1 MNIKKTKWHSYC
13 TGDLAKGC
21 RLCVKGKKL
30 VLFITGLC
38 AQKCFYCPVSEHKYG
53 KDVVY
58 ANEWKVEDINNP
70 KEMLEE
76 ARLTEAEGAGI
87 TGGDPLVNVDRC
99 VQYIKILKQRYGK
112 KFHIHLYTPLKLVN
126 EERLQK
132 LYDAG
137 LDEIRFHPDLDDDSL
152 WQKIEL
158 AKKYDWSIG
167 VEIPAVPGYE
177 EKTKKL
183 IDYIADKVEF
193 LNLNELER
201 SDTTAAHYK
210 LDLMGF
216 KTRDDISYGVAGSEE
231 TALELLDYAKTKGLI
246 GHYCTAKLKDA
257 VQLRTRI
264 QKRAE
269 NAALSTD
276 AITDEGTLVR
286 GVAYL
291 PELAPGFGY
300 HDKLKTAKKE
310 EKMPKLLELK
320 EKLKKKS
327 INATID
333 EKKFRL
339 LLSEKQARNKKE
351 EIKQLGLKPAI
362 VEEYPTADATE
373 VDIEFL

>member
-167 VEIPAVPGYE
+167 VEIPAVPGYL

-201 SDTTAAHYK
+201 SDTTAEHYK

-300 HDKLKTAKKE
+300 HEKIKTVKKE
-310 EKMPKLLELK
+310 EIMPKLLELK
-320 EKLKKKS
+320 EKLKKKG

-373 VDIEFL
+373 VDIEFI

>member
-1 MNIKKTKWHSYC
+1 MHIKKTKWHSYC

-21 RLCVKGKKL
+21 RMCVKGKKL

-38 AQKCFYCPVSEHKYG
+38 GQRCFYCPVSEHKYG

-58 ANEWKVEDINNP
+58 ANEWQVEDINEP
-70 KEMLEE
+70 KELIKE
-76 ARLTEAEGAGI
+76 AELTEAEGAGI

-99 VQYIKILKQRYGK
+99 VKYINILKKRFGK

-137 LDEIRFHPDLDDDSL
+137 LDEIRFHPDLDDNSL
-152 WQKIEL
+152 WTRLEL

-167 VEIPAVPGYE
+167 VEIPAVPGYG
-177 EKTKKL
+177 EKIKKL

-210 LDLMGF
+210 LDEMGF
-216 KTRDDISYGVAGSEE
+216 KMKDNISYGVEGSEK
-231 TALELLDYAKTKGLI
+231 TALELLEYAKSKGLT

-257 VQLRTRI
+257 VQMRTRI

-269 NAALSTD
+269 NTALQTD
-276 AITDEGTLVR
+276 VITDEGTLIR
-286 GVAYL
+286 GIAYL
-291 PELAPGFGY
+291 PDLSPGFGY
-300 HDKLKTAKKE
+300 HEKIKNANKQEIIPKLNEFKDKLAKTG
-310 EKMPKLLELK
+310 
-320 EKLKKKS
+320 
-327 INATID
+327 INAVVD
-333 EKKFRL
+333 EKKLRL
-339 LLSEKQARNKKE
+339 LMSEKIIQKKKQ

-373 VDIEFL
+373 VDIEFI

>member
-1 MNIKKTKWHSYC
+1 MHIKKTKWHSYC

-38 AQKCFYCPVSEHKYG
+38 AQRCFYCPVSEHKYG

-58 ANEWKVEDINNP
+58 ANEWQVTDIEDP
-70 KEMLEE
+70 KELLEE

-99 VQYIKILKQRYGK
+99 VKYIKILKQRYGK

-132 LYDAG
+132 LHDAG
-137 LDEIRFHPDLDDDSL
+137 LDEIRFHPDLDDDNL
-152 WQKIEL
+152 WTRIDL

-210 LDLMGF
+210 LDEMNM
-216 KTRDDISYGVAGSEE
+216 KTRDNISYGVAGSEE
-231 TALELLDYAKTKGLI
+231 TALELLEYAKTKGLT

-257 VQLRTRI
+257 VQMRTRI

-269 NAALSTD
+269 NVALPTD

-291 PELAPGFGY
+291 PDLAPDFGY
-300 HDKLKTAKKE
+300 HEKLKIAKKE
-310 EKMPKLLELK
+310 EIMPKLLELK
-320 EKLKKKS
+320 EKLLKKG
-327 INATID
+327 INAVVD
-333 EKKFRL
+333 EKKLRL
-339 LLSEKQARNKKE
+339 LTSEKIIQKKAK
-351 EIKQLGLKPAI
+351 EIKELGLKPAI

-373 VDIEFL
+373 VDIQFI

>member
-38 AQKCFYCPVSEHKYG
+38 AQRCFYCPVSEHKYG

-58 ANEWKVEDINNP
+58 ANEWKVEDINEP
-70 KEMLEE
+70 KELLEE

-99 VQYIKILKQRYGK
+99 VKYIKILKQKYGK
-112 KFHIHLYTPLKLVN
+112 KFHIHLYTPLKLVT

-137 LDEIRFHPDLDDDSL
+137 LDEIRFHPDLDDNSL
-152 WQKIEL
+152 WTRIEL

-177 EKTKKL
+177 EKIKKL

-210 LDLMGF
+210 LDEMGY
-216 KTRDDISYGVAGSEE
+216 KTRDEISYGVEGSEK
-231 TALELLDYAKTKGLI
+231 TALELLDYAKSKGLI

-264 QKRAE
+264 QRRAE
-269 NAALSTD
+269 NAALETD
-276 AITDEGTLVR
+276 EITTEGTLVR

-291 PELAPGFGY
+291 PELSPGFGY
-300 HDKLKTAKKE
+300 HEKLKNVKKE
-310 EKMPKLLELK
+310 EIMPKLLELK
-320 EKLKKKS
+320 EKLAKIGIKTSTDKKL
-327 INATID
+327 
-333 EKKFRL
+333 RL
-339 LLSEKQARNKKE
+339 LMSEKQIRNKKE
-351 EIKQLGLKPAI
+351 EIKKLGLKPAV
-362 VEEYPTADATE
+362 VEEYPTEDATE
-373 VDIEFL
+373 VDIEFI

>member
-1 MNIKKTKWHSYC
+1 MKIKKTKWHSYC

-58 ANEWKVEDINNP
+58 ANEWKVEDIENP
-70 KEMLEE
+70 KELLEE
-76 ARLTEAEGAGI
+76 AKLTEAEGAGI

-99 VQYIKILKQRYGK
+99 VKYIRILKQRYGK
-112 KFHIHLYTPLKLVN
+112 KFHVHLYTPLKLVN

-132 LYDAG
+132 LYEAG

-152 WQKIEL
+152 WNRIEL
-158 AKKYDWSIG
+158 AKKYKWSIG

-177 EKTKKL
+177 EKIKKL

-210 LDLMGF
+210 LDEMGY
-216 KTRDDISYGVAGSEE
+216 KTRDEISYGVQGSEK
-231 TALELLDYAKTKGLI
+231 TALELLDYAKTKGI
-246 GHYCTAKLKDA
+246 TGHYCTAKLKDA

-264 QKRAE
+264 QRRAE
-269 NAALSTD
+269 NAALDTD
-276 AITDEGTLVR
+276 EITDEGTLIR
-286 GVAYL
+286 GAAYL
-291 PELAPGFGY
+291 PDLAPGFGY
-300 HDKLKTAKKE
+300 HEKLKNVKKE
-310 EKMPKLLELK
+310 EIMPKLLALK
-320 EKLKKKS
+320 EKLPGV
-327 INATID
+327 ID
-333 EKKFRL
+333 EKKFRFL
-339 LLSEKQARNKKE
+339 MSEKQARSKKE
-351 EIKQLGLKPAI
+351 EIKKLGLKPAV
-362 VEEYPTADATE
+362 VEEYPTEDATE
-373 VDIEFL
+373 VDIEFI